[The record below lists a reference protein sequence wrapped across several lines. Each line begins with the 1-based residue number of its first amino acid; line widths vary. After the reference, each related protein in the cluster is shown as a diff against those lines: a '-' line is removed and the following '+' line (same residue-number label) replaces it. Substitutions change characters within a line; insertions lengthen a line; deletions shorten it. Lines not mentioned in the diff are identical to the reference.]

1 MTDDA
6 PNLYDTD
13 PRIDAEIRALQIRIA
28 QAADSL
34 GLGFCGFAVV
44 WALSDDEE
52 MFSSGQM
59 RFVPGDFETIEA
71 LTSLISGGQGV
82 TETETPPP
90 STPLRLT

>member
-1 MTDDA
+1 MTKDMPDLMA
-6 PNLYDTD
+6 ID
-13 PRIDAEIRALQIRIA
+13 PRIVAEIQLLQSRIA